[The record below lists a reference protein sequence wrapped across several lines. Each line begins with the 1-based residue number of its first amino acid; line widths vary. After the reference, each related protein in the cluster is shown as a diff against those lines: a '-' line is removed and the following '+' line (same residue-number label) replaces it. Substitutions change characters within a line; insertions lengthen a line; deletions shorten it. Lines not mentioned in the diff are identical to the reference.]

1 MLYICYI
8 TCFYLREKM
17 VNKIDIIKIHI
28 LSKLEYELIN
38 EIVQN
43 KEFDDKD
50 IVDIL
55 MLIKNILNEIDTTLT
70 ILIRITQKNN
80 NL

>member
-1 MLYICYI
+1 MLYICHI

-70 ILIRITQKNN
+70 ILIRTTQKNN

>member
-1 MLYICYI
+1 
-8 TCFYLREKM
+8 M

-70 ILIRITQKNN
+70 ILIRTTQKNN